1 MSSYLL
7 SWTQEAWESY
17 LYWQKNDKKML
28 KRINMLIKDTLRD
41 PYSGLGKPEALKAN
55 LSGFYSRRID
65 IEHRLVYAIEE
76 KQIVIISCQYHY

>member
-17 LYWQKNDKKML
+17 LYWQKHDKKML

-76 KQIVIISCQYHY
+76 KQIVIISCRYHY